1 MTSMDHTVFIF
12 DPCTSI
18 CPVTEVSPTFLINLS
33 MCDVCATVTSVSAV
47 TSAQLENAA
56 LGFTGSLSR
65 LERAANNSNRSK
77 VQTNLR

>member
-1 MTSMDHTVFIF
+1 
-12 DPCTSI
+12 
-18 CPVTEVSPTFLINLS
+18 

-47 TSAQLENAA
+47 TSAQLENVA

-65 LERAANNSNRSK
+65 LERAANNSDRSK